1 MCPHD
6 SGVWFDV
13 VLNGATFVCS
23 LCFSF
28 FGRNRKVAAAFVKQ
42 KKVRR
47 AVGM

>member
-1 MCPHD
+1 M
-6 SGVWFDV
+6 WFST
-13 VLNGATFVCS
+13 ARPSFA

-47 AVGM
+47 AIGM